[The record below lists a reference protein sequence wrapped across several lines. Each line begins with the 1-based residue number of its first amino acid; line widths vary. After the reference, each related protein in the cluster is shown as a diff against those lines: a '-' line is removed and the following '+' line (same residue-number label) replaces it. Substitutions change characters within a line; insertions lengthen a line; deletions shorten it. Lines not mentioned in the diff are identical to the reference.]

1 MVMAAG
7 LTSRREP
14 ASYSRR
20 LVELALD
27 GKVELVMTETLL
39 QEVYEVLIDPE
50 FVGRMRE
57 PEAATLVTGLANVA
71 SVFIRDTQIEQA
83 HLTDDPDD
91 DYLADAALK
100 TGAFLVTRDDAA
112 NFGKVEGLRVGRPGT
127 ALRMIGAFDEGE
139 VGQAE
144 TGG

>member
-1 MVMAAG
+1 MVVAAG

-20 LVELALD
+20 LVELAFD

-57 PEAATLVTGLANVA
+57 PEAATLVAGLANVA
-71 SVFIRDTQIEQA
+71 SVFIRDTEIEQE

>member
-1 MVMAAG
+1 MVLAAG

-14 ASYSRR
+14 ASHSRR
-20 LVELALD
+20 LVELAID
-27 GKVELVMTETLL
+27 GKVELVVTETLL
-39 QEVYEVLIDPE
+39 QEVYEVLIDPG

-57 PEAATLVTGLANVA
+57 PEAATLVAGFANVA
-71 SVFIRDTQIEQA
+71 SVFIRDTQIEHE

-91 DYLADAALK
+91 DYLADAALR

-139 VGQAE
+139 VGQA
-144 TGG
+144 